1 MHYEGEVI
9 RASLVAY
16 WERERERE
24 REREILK
31 FLNGGKREGEEREE
45 IERPKRNES
54 SHELLTCLNEVSN
67 FWALDQLNG

>member
-1 MHYEGEVI
+1 M
-9 RASLVAY
+9 
-16 WERERERE
+16 RERERE

-31 FLNGGKREGEEREE
+31 FLNGGKREEEERGE

-67 FWALDQLNG
+67 S